1 MEKVR
6 YIRKELTK
14 KEKENLLQMNHLL
27 EREIAKC
34 PEWRGLVE
42 HSLSFEYTRFKTRS
56 ADYYNEKSDKI
67 SLNHHLASTYILS
80 AMNPDFSDNRIPS
93 NYKMTVDIYPFVW
106 KSNPSKGILQFE
118 SEIAG
123 DNRISKRVED
133 DDLLDWV
140 RTEMKKKATEFDN
153 ACKFIESHEDQF
165 RQWAE
170 MQRQA
175 NIFYNK
181 IQKNFVSELKANGDF
196 Q

>member
-1 MEKVR
+1 M
-6 YIRKELTK
+6 RKELSE

-27 EREIAKC
+27 EREIAKW
-34 PEWRGLVE
+34 PEWRDLAVL
-42 HSLSFEYTRFKTRS
+42 SLSFDYTTFRTKS
-56 ADYYNEKSDKI
+56 ADYYSEKSDKI
-67 SLNHHLASTYILS
+67 SLNHHLANTYILS
-80 AMNPDFSDNRIPS
+80 AMNVDFTDNRIPS
-93 NYKMTVDIYPFVW
+93 NYKMTVDIHPFRW
-106 KSNPSKGILQFE
+106 RPNPSKGILQFE
-118 SEIAG
+118 SEIG
-123 DNRISKRVED
+123 CDNRIAKCVED

-165 RQWAE
+165 REWAE

-181 IQKNFVSELKANGDF
+181 IQRNFNSELKANGDF

>member
-1 MEKVR
+1 M
-6 YIRKELTK
+6 RKELTK

-27 EREIAKC
+27 EQEIAKW
-34 PEWRGLVE
+34 PEWRNMTDLGL
-42 HSLSFEYTRFKTRS
+42 SYDYTTFRTR
-56 ADYYNEKSDKI
+56 AANYYRDNSEKI

-80 AMNPDFSDNRIPS
+80 AMNPDFSDRSQIHNF
-93 NYKMTVDIYPFVW
+93 KMAVHIHPFIWRV
-106 KSNPSKGILQFE
+106 NHSKGILQFE
-118 SEIAG
+118 SEIG
-123 DNRISKRVED
+123 CDNRISKRVED

-140 RTEMKKKATEFDN
+140 RIEMKKKAIEFDN
-153 ACKFIESHEDQF
+153 AYKFIESHEDQF

-181 IQKNFVSELKANGDF
+181 IQKNFNAELKANGDF

>member
-1 MEKVR
+1 M
-6 YIRKELTK
+6 RKELTK

-27 EREIAKC
+27 EREIAKW
-34 PEWRGLVE
+34 PEWRGLAGL
-42 HSLSFEYTRFKTRS
+42 SLSFEYTKFKTRS

-80 AMNPDFSDNRIPS
+80 AMNPDFSDSSQHRNF
-93 NYKMTVDIYPFVW
+93 KMTVDIYPFVW
-106 KSNPSKGILQFE
+106 KPNTSKGILQFE
-118 SEIAG
+118 SEIG
-123 DNRISKRVED
+123 CENRIAKRVED

-165 RQWAE
+165 RQWEE

>member
-1 MEKVR
+1 M
-6 YIRKELTK
+6 RKELTK

-27 EREIAKC
+27 EREIAKW
-34 PEWRGLVE
+34 PEWRGLVDLC
-42 HSLSFEYTRFKTRS
+42 LSYEYIRFKTRE
-56 ADYYNEKSDKI
+56 ADYYREKSDKI

-80 AMNPDFSDNRIPS
+80 AMNPDFSDSSQRRNF
-93 NYKMTVDIYPFVW
+93 KMSVDIYPFIW
-106 KSNPSKGILQFE
+106 KPNPCKGILQFE
-118 SEIAG
+118 SEIG
-123 DNRISKRVED
+123 CDNRISKRVED

-165 RQWAE
+165 RQWEE

-181 IQKNFVSELKANGDF
+181 IQKNFNAELRANGDF
-196 Q
+196 K

>member
-1 MEKVR
+1 M
-6 YIRKELTK
+6 RKELTK

-27 EREIAKC
+27 EREIAKW
-34 PEWRGLVE
+34 PEWRGLAGL
-42 HSLSFEYTRFKTRS
+42 SLSFEYTRFKTRS

-67 SLNHHLASTYILS
+67 SLNHHLDSTYILS
-80 AMNPDFSDNRIPS
+80 AMNPDFSDNSQHR
-93 NYKMTVDIYPFVW
+93 NFKMTVDIYPFVW
-106 KSNPSKGILQFE
+106 KPNPSKGILQFE
-118 SEIAG
+118 SEIG
-123 DNRISKRVED
+123 CENRIAKRVED

-153 ACKFIESHEDQF
+153 ACKFIESHENQF
-165 RQWAE
+165 RQLEE

>member
-1 MEKVR
+1 MGKVR
-6 YIRKELTK
+6 YMRKELTK

-27 EREIAKC
+27 EREIAKW
-34 PEWRGLVE
+34 PEWRGLAGL
-42 HSLSFEYTRFKTRS
+42 SLSFEYTTFKTRS

-67 SLNHHLASTYILS
+67 SLNHHLASTYILI
-80 AMNPDFSDNRIPS
+80 AMNPDFSDSSQHRNF
-93 NYKMTVDIYPFVW
+93 KMTVDINPFVW
-106 KSNPSKGILQFE
+106 KPNPSKGILQFE
-118 SEIAG
+118 SEIG
-123 DNRISKRVED
+123 CENRIAKRVED

-153 ACKFIESHEDQF
+153 ACKFIESNEDQF

>member
-1 MEKVR
+1 MGKVR
-6 YIRKELTK
+6 YMRKELTK

-27 EREIAKC
+27 EREIAKW
-34 PEWRGLVE
+34 PEWRGLADLT
-42 HSLSFEYTRFKTRS
+42 LSFDYTRFQTRR
-56 ADYYNEKSDKI
+56 ADNYSEKLDKI
-67 SLNHHLASTYILS
+67 SLNHHLDSTYILS
-80 AMNPDFSDNRIPS
+80 AMNVDFTDNRIPS
-93 NYKMTVDIYPFVW
+93 NYKMTVDIHPFQW
-106 KSNPSKGILQFE
+106 RPNTSKGILQFE
-118 SEIAG
+118 SEIAAA
-123 DNRISKRVED
+123 NRISKKVED

>member
-1 MEKVR
+1 M
-6 YIRKELTK
+6 RKELTK

-27 EREIAKC
+27 EREIAKW
-34 PEWRGLVE
+34 PEWRGLVD
-42 HSLSFEYTRFKTRS
+42 LGVSFDYTTFRTKS
-56 ADYYNEKSDKI
+56 ADYYSEKSDKI
-67 SLNHHLASTYILS
+67 SLNHHLANTYILS
-80 AMNPDFSDNRIPS
+80 AMNVDFTDNRIPS
-93 NYKMTVDIYPFVW
+93 NYKMTVDIHPFQW
-106 KSNPSKGILQFE
+106 RPNPSKGILQFE

-153 ACKFIESHEDQF
+153 ACKFIESHEDKF
-165 RQWAE
+165 REWAE
-170 MQRQA
+170 MQKQA

-181 IQKNFVSELKANGDF
+181 IQKNFVAELKANGDF

>member
-1 MEKVR
+1 M
-6 YIRKELTK
+6 RKELTK

-27 EREIAKC
+27 EQEIAKW
-34 PEWRGLVE
+34 PEWRGLVDL
-42 HSLSFEYTRFKTRS
+42 SISFEYTRFKTRS
-56 ADYYNEKSDKI
+56 ADYFREKTDKI
-67 SLNHHLASTYILS
+67 SLNHHLANTYILC
-80 AMNPDFSDNRIPS
+80 AMNPDFSDKSQHRNF
-93 NYKMTVDIYPFVW
+93 KMSVDIFPFAW
-106 KSNPSKGILQFE
+106 KENTCKGILQFE
-118 SEIAG
+118 SDISY
-123 DNRISKRVED
+123 DNCIKKNVED

-140 RTEMKKKATEFDN
+140 RTEMKNKATEFDS

-181 IQKNFVSELKANGDF
+181 IQKNFNAELKANGDF

>member
-1 MEKVR
+1 MA
-6 YIRKELTK
+6 YPRKKITMDDAIK
-14 KEKENLLQMNHLL
+14 
-27 EREIAKC
+27 IAKKNGYKIQGKAKQKL
-34 PEWRGLVE
+34 PSLMGPVYELFESRESMFRRIIKDLNFKVTKRGDFT
-42 HSLSFEYTRFKTRS
+42 SG
-56 ADYYNEKSDKI
+56 N
-67 SLNHHLASTYILS
+67 
-80 AMNPDFSDNRIPS
+80 FSDSSQHRNF
-93 NYKMTVDIYPFVW
+93 KMTVDIYPFVW

-118 SEIAG
+118 SEIG
-123 DNRISKRVED
+123 CENRIAKRVED

-140 RTEMKKKATEFDN
+140 RTEMKKKTTEFDN

-165 RQWAE
+165 RQWEE

>member
-1 MEKVR
+1 M
-6 YIRKELTK
+6 RKELTK
-14 KEKENLLQMNHLL
+14 KEKENLLQMNNLL
-27 EREIAKC
+27 EQEIAKW
-34 PEWRGLVE
+34 PEWRGFVDL
-42 HSLSFEYTRFKTRS
+42 SLSFEYTRFKTRS
-56 ADYYNEKSDKI
+56 ADYYREKSDKI
-67 SLNHHLASTYILS
+67 SLNHHLASTYILC

-93 NYKMTVDIYPFVW
+93 NYKMTVDIHPFQW
-106 KSNPSKGILQFE
+106 RPHPSKGILQFE
-118 SEIAG
+118 SEIG
-123 DNRISKRVED
+123 CDNRIAKRVED

-175 NIFYNK
+175 NIFYHK
-181 IQKNFVSELKANGDF
+181 IQKNFNAELKANGDF

>member
-1 MEKVR
+1 M
-6 YIRKELTK
+6 RKELTK

-27 EREIAKC
+27 EREISKW
-34 PEWRGLVE
+34 PEWRGLAE
-42 HSLSFEYTRFKTRS
+42 LSLSFDYTRFGTKS
-56 ADYYNEKSDKI
+56 ADYYREKSDKI
-67 SLNHHLASTYILS
+67 SLNHHLASTSILY
-80 AMNPDFSDNRIPS
+80 ALNPDFSDSSQHRNF
-93 NYKMTVDIYPFVW
+93 KMTVDINPFIW
-106 KSNPSKGILQFE
+106 RLNPCKRILQFE
-118 SEIAG
+118 SELCCNYRIA
-123 DNRISKRVED
+123 KLVEN
-133 DDLLDWV
+133 DDLVEWV

-165 RQWAE
+165 REWAE

>member
-1 MEKVR
+1 M
-6 YIRKELTK
+6 RKELTK

-27 EREIAKC
+27 EREIAKW

-42 HSLSFEYTRFKTRS
+42 LSLSFEYTTFRTRS
-56 ADYYNEKSDKI
+56 ADYYSEKSDKI
-67 SLNHHLASTYILS
+67 SLNHHLANTYILY
-80 AMNPDFSDNRIPS
+80 AMNTDFSDNRIPS
-93 NYKMTVDIYPFVW
+93 TYKMSVNINPFMW
-106 KSNPSKGILQFE
+106 RPNTCKGILQFE
-118 SEIAG
+118 SEIAA
-123 DNRISKRVED
+123 DNRIVKKVED

-140 RTEMKKKATEFDN
+140 SIEMKKKATEFDN

>member
-1 MEKVR
+1 MGKVR

-93 NYKMTVDIYPFVW
+93 NYKMTVDIY
-106 KSNPSKGILQFE
+106 ILLFGNQ
-118 SEIAG
+118 IQV
-123 DNRISKRVED
+123 KV
-133 DDLLDWV
+133 
-140 RTEMKKKATEFDN
+140 
-153 ACKFIESHEDQF
+153 
-165 RQWAE
+165 
-170 MQRQA
+170 
-175 NIFYNK
+175 FYNL
-181 IQKNFVSELKANGDF
+181 NLKLLVIIVF
-196 Q
+196 QSV

>member
-1 MEKVR
+1 M
-6 YIRKELTK
+6 RKELTK

-27 EREIAKC
+27 EREIAKW
-34 PEWRGLVE
+34 PEWRGLVDLC
-42 HSLSFEYTRFKTRS
+42 LSYEYIRFKTRE
-56 ADYYNEKSDKI
+56 ADYYREKSDKI

-80 AMNPDFSDNRIPS
+80 AMNPDFSDGSQRRNF
-93 NYKMTVDIYPFVW
+93 KMSVDIYPFIW
-106 KSNPSKGILQFE
+106 KPNPCKGILQFE
-118 SEIAG
+118 SEIG
-123 DNRISKRVED
+123 CDNCISKRVED

-165 RQWAE
+165 RQWEE

-181 IQKNFVSELKANGDF
+181 IQKNFNAELRANGDF
-196 Q
+196 K

>member
-1 MEKVR
+1 MD
-6 YIRKELTK
+6 L
-14 KEKENLLQMNHLL
+14 
-27 EREIAKC
+27 
-34 PEWRGLVE
+34 
-42 HSLSFEYTRFKTRS
+42 
-56 ADYYNEKSDKI
+56 
-67 SLNHHLASTYILS
+67 
-80 AMNPDFSDNRIPS
+80 
-93 NYKMTVDIYPFVW
+93 VDIYPFVW

-118 SEIAG
+118 SESAG